1 MTINGKTAFLI
12 GAAILAGLVIVQL
25 KDVRIAIG
33 ERAMGGYDGSSNPE
47 AASHA
52 ERKAKQAAARAEAS
66 ASALGPQ
73 N

>member
-33 ERAMGGYDGSSNPE
+33 ERAMGGYDGLSNPE
-47 AASHA
+47 AASRA
-52 ERKAKQAAARAEAS
+52 EREAKQAAARAEAS